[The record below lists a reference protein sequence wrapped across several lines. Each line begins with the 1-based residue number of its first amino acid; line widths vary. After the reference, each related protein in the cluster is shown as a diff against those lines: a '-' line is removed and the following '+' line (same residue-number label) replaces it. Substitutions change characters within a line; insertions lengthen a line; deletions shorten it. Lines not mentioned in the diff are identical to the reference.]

1 MNEIWII
8 TIVVLV
14 IFILAVICY
23 LVMAY
28 CLTDEKAD
36 LQIKEMYDEW
46 FEKFKKK

>member
-1 MNEIWII
+1 MNEIFII
-8 TIVVLV
+8 TIIGLV

-36 LQIKEMYDEW
+36 LQIKEMYDKWLEQI
-46 FEKFKKK
+46 KNK